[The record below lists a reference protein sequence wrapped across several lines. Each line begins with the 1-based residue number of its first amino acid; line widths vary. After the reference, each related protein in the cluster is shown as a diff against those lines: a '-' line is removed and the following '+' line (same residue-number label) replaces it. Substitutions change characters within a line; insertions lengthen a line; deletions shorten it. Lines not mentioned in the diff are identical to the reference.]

1 MRYQAT
7 PSLAT
12 NKLTRCGY
20 VFSLVGTALRAVRW
34 ISLCPPLCR
43 SLLNTPT
50 RTRLASTKWRTKCR
64 EKRGFTLAEVLAA
77 LMFMAIVIP
86 VAVQGLRI
94 ASLSGEVAHRK
105 AAAGRLADRLLNET
119 IVTAQWQQSSQAGT
133 VQEGPYQYRWQ
144 LYNEPWTQ
152 DALRVLS
159 MQVTFAVQGQDYDVR
174 LSTLVDDS
182 QSTQSQQQSTST
194 SSAAKK

>member
-1 MRYQAT
+1 M
-7 PSLAT
+7 AT
-12 NKLTRCGY
+12 NK
-20 VFSLVGTALRAVRW
+20 
-34 ISLCPPLCR
+34 ISQ
-43 SLLNTPT
+43 
-50 RTRLASTKWRTKCR
+50 A
-64 EKRGFTLAEVLAA
+64 GFTLAEVLAA

-119 IVTAQWQQSSQAGT
+119 IVTAQWKQSTQGGT

-144 LYNEPWTQ
+144 LFNEPWNQ
-152 DALRVLS
+152 ESLRLLS
-159 MQVTFAVQGQDYDVR
+159 VQVTYAAQGQDYDVR

-182 QSTQSQQQSTST
+182 QQSQPQQQSTST
-194 SSAAKK
+194 STSSSKSTKK